1 VCGFLGTISKLNFE
15 LDTFINANELQTCRG
30 PDETICI
37 KSSDFEF
44 LNNLNFNSAFIFNRL
59 SIIDLSKEASQ
70 PMVNKKFKTL
80 VMFNG
85 EIFNHR
91 TLRQELINEGVDFYT
106 SHSDTEVVLNGLSHF
121 GIDFINKLI
130 GQFSIFFIDSIS
142 KKVFLIRD
150 RLGQKPLFFSLNQNE
165 LSFSTN
171 LKSLVK
177 AIKNKEV
184 DIEQLT
190 NYLNLGVV
198 PSPNTII
205 KNCFKVKPGEIIEI
219 DLNNF
224 NSKKTIYWDPKN
236 YLDERQFNNEEFIN
250 LFENAVNIRLEA
262 DVPLATFVSGGLDS
276 TAIVKA
282 INKNSPINSFSM
294 NFENEFYNE
303 KKWSSIV
310 SEKYK
315 TIHTEKTLSSN
326 LFDYD
331 LDEII
336 NSLDEPYADISYIPT
351 YLLSKEISKSF
362 KVALSGDG
370 GDELFFGY
378 TRSQKELNKRS
389 NYIFGSLNNFLYN
402 IYPGILGT
410 GTLFS
415 SNFYDIKKSYSAYFL
430 DNKLIKLLNIK
441 DYTNFEKNY
450 FYNHQNK
457 VKEISL
463 LEYKFYL
470 SEMMMLKI
478 DRASMANS
486 LEVRSPFVDHRLVEL
501 IMSSENSYL
510 DSRNSKQLIKKYLK
524 EDFSENFLNR
534 PKMGFSFDI
543 ENWVFDNLGHINET
557 LLSGNV
563 ILGMNKNILNNLSI
577 RKSRINAH
585 RIWKLYLLESYL
597 NSIK

>member
-1 VCGFLGTISKLNFE
+1 ME
-15 LDTFINANELQTCRG
+15 
-30 PDETICI
+30 
-37 KSSDFEF
+37 
-44 LNNLNFNSAFIFNRL
+44 
-59 SIIDLSKEASQ
+59 
-70 PMVNKKFKTL
+70 
-80 VMFNG
+80 
-85 EIFNHR
+85 
-91 TLRQELINEGVDFYT
+91 
-106 SHSDTEVVLNGLSHF
+106 
-121 GIDFINKLI
+121 
-130 GQFSIFFIDSIS
+130 
-142 KKVFLIRD
+142 
-150 RLGQKPLFFSLNQNE
+150 
-165 LSFSTN
+165 
-171 LKSLVK
+171 
-177 AIKNKEV
+177 
-184 DIEQLT
+184 
-190 NYLNLGVV
+190 
-198 PSPNTII
+198 
-205 KNCFKVKPGEIIEI
+205 
-219 DLNNF
+219 
-224 NSKKTIYWDPKN
+224 
-236 YLDERQFNNEEFIN
+236 
-250 LFENAVNIRLEA
+250 
-262 DVPLATFVSGGLDS
+262 
-276 TAIVKA
+276 
-282 INKNSPINSFSM
+282 
-294 NFENEFYNE
+294 
-303 KKWSSIV
+303 
-310 SEKYK
+310 
-315 TIHTEKTLSSN
+315 
-326 LFDYD
+326 
-331 LDEII
+331 EII

-389 NYIFGSLNNFLYN
+389 NYFFGSLNNFLYN

-441 DYTNFEKNY
+441 DCTNFEKTY
-450 FYNHQNK
+450 FQNHQNK

-463 LEYKFYL
+463 IEYKFYL

-524 EDFSENFLNR
+524 DDFSENFLNR

>member
-1 VCGFLGTISKLNFE
+1 MLS
-15 LDTFINANELQTCRG
+15 NE
-30 PDETICI
+30 
-37 KSSDFEF
+37 
-44 LNNLNFNSAFIFNRL
+44 FNTAL
-59 SIIDLSKEASQ
+59 
-70 PMVNKKFKTL
+70 
-80 VMFNG
+80 MFNG
-85 EIFNHR
+85 EIYNHEE
-91 TLRQELINEGVDFYT
+91 LRSYLVKKGLKFKSN
-106 SHSDTEVVLNGLSHF
+106 HSDSEVVLLGISRF
-121 GIDFINKLI
+121 GISFVEKLI
-130 GQFSIFFIDSIS
+130 GQFAIS
-142 KKVFLIRD
+142 FLDNKSNKLYLVRD
-150 RLGQKPLFFSLNQNE
+150 RLGQKPLFYSLLGNQILFS
-165 LSFSTN
+165 SN
-171 LKSLVK
+171 LKSINDLLSC
-177 AIKNKEV
+177 EV
-184 DIEQLT
+184 ASESL
-190 NYLNLGVV
+190 NEYLNYGVV
-198 PSPNTII
+198 SSPNTIYQNI
-205 KNCFKVKPGEIIEI
+205 FKLKPGEILEYDI
-219 DLNNF
+219 DT
-224 NSKKTIYWDPKN
+224 NSYKTNLYWKP
-236 YLDERQFNNEEFIN
+236 EEFISN
-250 LFENAVNIRLEA
+250 NTFEKSNFFDLFSNAVSIRQNA
-262 DVPLATFVSGGLDS
+262 DVPVANFLSGGIDS

-282 INKNSPINSFSM
+282 INKNIPINSFSM
-294 NFENEFYNE
+294 NFENELYSE
-303 KKWSSIV
+303 KKWSSNV

-315 TIHTEKTLSSN
+315 TIHIEKTLSNN

-331 LDEII
+331 LYEII

-378 TRSQKELNKRS
+378 TRSQKELNKKP
-389 NYIFGSLNNFLYN
+389 NYFFGSLNNFLYN

-430 DNKLIKLLNIK
+430 DNKLKKLLNIK
-441 DYTNFEKNY
+441 DFTNFEKNY
-450 FYNHQNK
+450 FHNNQNK

-510 DSRNSKQLIKKYLK
+510 DSRNSKRLIKEYLK
-524 EDFSENFLNR
+524 DDFSENFLNR
-534 PKMGFSFDI
+534 AKMCFAYDI
-543 ENWVFDNLGHINET
+543 ESWVFDNLGHIKET

-563 ILGMNKNILNNLSI
+563 ILGMNKNILSNLSI

-585 RIWKLYLLESYL
+585 RIWKLYLLENYL